1 MVMGYMTSQ
10 YKKVAPA
17 QLEQREVMRHPV
29 LLQKA
34 TVRRHSKQP
43 IEAKLV
49 DVSVYGCRVLLDES
63 FKVGDRLWLRL
74 AGSGPISA
82 TAVWAEGDRLGC
94 KFDEILDRT
103 LFRQLTLQAS

>member
-1 MVMGYMTSQ
+1 MGYMTSQ
-10 YKKVAPA
+10 YRKVEPA
-17 QLEQREVMRHPV
+17 RLEQRDVARHPV

-49 DVSVYGCRVLLDES
+49 DLSVYGCRVLLDGG
-63 FKVGDRLWLRL
+63 FKVGDRLWVRL
-74 AGSGPISA
+74 ANSNPISA

-94 KFDEILDRT
+94 KFDELLDRA
-103 LFRQLTLQAS
+103 LFRELTLLGS